1 MPKVGDI
8 ILWKKKGK
16 NNFTFIG
23 VLISPYRVRSSRG
36 EFKYPLEKHEYD
48 VIPMSLD
55 FEQRRTLLNSF
66 PPIVAPDY
74 RDSISGPPILKRN
87 NDDAMEQDW
96 DFLRKILYEA
106 LHYDVRQWQ
115 DLLLRQEQMHTYDET
130 IFVSI
135 PSFRDPQCF
144 DTIRSLWSN
153 ATQPHKIFVGVCQ
166 QNNEDDQDVG
176 MMVKDMFPSLYEN
189 NFFILRVDSGEA
201 TGPCLARE
209 LIENFLYN
217 NQDFVLMIDSHTL
230 FKADWDTRLVGEWK
244 LTEDPK
250 AILSTY
256 PNEYDSDHSWINQ
269 KPTFLKASK
278 WALIGFPLYIQ
289 SRYKDAPTK
298 PVPSITIAAG
308 FCFLPREAINASP
321 YVTNVPFSFI
331 GEETVMAIKY
341 FTNGFNL
348 YSPTEDIV
356 ETSYNRTERPNFR
369 EVVRTLKEEIRDE
382 SNRRL
387 MDIACGRIPS
397 ELGSERVIEEYYTYS
412 GMNIRNGTLDS
423 FSQYGVAKT
432 DTHESAFAKWGKDMD
447 KIYNRVPICR

>member
-87 NDDAMEQDW
+87 NDDAMEEDW

-166 QNNEDDQDVG
+166 QNNEDDQDIG

-201 TGPCLARE
+201 TGPYFR
-209 LIENFLYN
+209 LININHNLKR
-217 NQDFVLMIDSHTL
+217 ID
-230 FKADWDTRLVGEWK
+230 
-244 LTEDPK
+244 
-250 AILSTY
+250 
-256 PNEYDSDHSWINQ
+256 
-269 KPTFLKASK
+269 
-278 WALIGFPLYIQ
+278 
-289 SRYKDAPTK
+289 
-298 PVPSITIAAG
+298 
-308 FCFLPREAINASP
+308 
-321 YVTNVPFSFI
+321 
-331 GEETVMAIKY
+331 
-341 FTNGFNL
+341 
-348 YSPTEDIV
+348 
-356 ETSYNRTERPNFR
+356 
-369 EVVRTLKEEIRDE
+369 
-382 SNRRL
+382 
-387 MDIACGRIPS
+387 
-397 ELGSERVIEEYYTYS
+397 
-412 GMNIRNGTLDS
+412 
-423 FSQYGVAKT
+423 
-432 DTHESAFAKWGKDMD
+432 
-447 KIYNRVPICR
+447 